1 MDLIFKYT
9 VCFILGAGFSGIL
22 FLLFFTKLKNMIKRD
37 FVQIANDTI
46 KNEQADLRKQNR
58 EALEEKLTPLAK
70 ELGEFKDK
78 VERFNIS
85 GVENT
90 AKIIEQLGVLEKN
103 NKSIEQEAK
112 NLTEALTKNQN
123 VKGSYGEEILD
134 TILQNSGMVEGI
146 HYNKQYSTVSEN
158 LRDETIHN
166 IRPDVVI
173 NLPNDRHLI
182 IDSKVTLTSYLDY
195 VKDSSK
201 LKNFKS
207 EVKKRINDLA
217 EKNYQNAGNINQP
230 DFILMYMPIES
241 SVGLLYE
248 DDEIINL
255 AYKSNII
262 IVGTASLLV
271 AVRLV
276 NQLFAQQK
284 QNENIKQIVNTGV
297 NLYDTFAQLCEELMI
312 IQKDFDDL
320 SQHFTTAINRFQREN
335 KNKPSLFSQVNE
347 LKKYGINPTKE
358 IPAKLLDGII
368 IEEDNEVNI
377 NG

>member
-58 EALEEKLTPLAK
+58 EALEEKLAPLAK

-158 LRDETIHN
+158 LRDETIHH